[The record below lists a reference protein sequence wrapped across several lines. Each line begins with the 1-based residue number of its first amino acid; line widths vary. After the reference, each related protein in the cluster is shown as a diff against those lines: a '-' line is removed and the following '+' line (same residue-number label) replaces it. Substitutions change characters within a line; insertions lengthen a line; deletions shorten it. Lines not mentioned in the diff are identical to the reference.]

1 MYMKYF
7 DKEHLGSTKVIHM
20 RFNLHELQ
28 ALQGLKHV
36 VKCHNSRL
44 HLKIY
49 LIQF

>member
-28 ALQGLKHV
+28 ALKGHKHV